1 MNDALYEK
9 TLDAVKCLFFD
20 TSVSQETALMN
31 LENLKE
37 EIDLLIETLEKDNF
51 SDD

>member
-1 MNDALYEK
+1 MNDALYENALK
-9 TLDAVKCLFFD
+9 AINDLFFD

-37 EIDLLIETLEKDNF
+37 EIDLLIETLETENF
-51 SDD
+51 PE